1 VRFDLKR
8 FAHIGATAG
17 IAAVAFCCA
26 AFGQFAWVDDARAE
40 LVVGVG
46 VPSRGLK
53 SQAGHD
59 IRSAAERE
67 VLRINAAGGID
78 GETLQLAVEDDD
90 CTGEGGARVAAS
102 FVRQRAMLVLGH
114 PCSNAAIAAANI
126 YAGAGVWFVAI
137 GAGHPDLT
145 VKRAGATIFRL
156 GGRDDRQ
163 AGDTAAVLLAN
174 QQGKRIA
181 IVHDRTAYA
190 RTLADGVA
198 RGLKAAGQPAIAME
212 GIVAGKMHYGAAAGR
227 LKVARAEVI
236 YFAGFPNEYEIF
248 RSDMK
253 AAGIEAQI
261 VASDAA
267 AGNSAAEGS
276 GQGDSAGKGWVRLTS
291 QPHHLADGSRVVM
304 ARQTNFATTC
314 GELVLASIEAFRK
327 SARNLTTFALMLGV
341 DANGDSQVP
350 AFAPAI
356 YVPAAKGSDIKAC
369 NAGDC
374 P

>member
-26 AFGQFAWVDDARAE
+26 AFGQFAWVDYARAE

-67 VLRINAAGGID
+67 VLQINAAGGID
-78 GETLQLAVEDDD
+78 GEALRLAVEDDD

-102 FVRQRAMLVLGH
+102 FARQRAVLVVGH
-114 PCSNAAIAAANI
+114 PCSNAAIAAAKI
-126 YAGAGVWFVAI
+126 YAGAGVCFVAI

-163 AGDTAAVLLAN
+163 AGDTVAVLMAN
-174 QQGKRIA
+174 LSGKRIA

-190 RTLADGVA
+190 RALADGVA
-198 RGLKAAGQPAIAME
+198 RGLRAAGQAAIAME
-212 GIVAGKMHYGAAAGR
+212 GIVAGKMHYGEAAGR
-227 LKVARAEVI
+227 LRAARAEVI
-236 YFAGFPNEYEIF
+236 YFAGFPNEYEIL

-253 AAGIEAQI
+253 ASGFKGQFI
-261 VASDAA
+261 ASDAA
-267 AGNSAAEGS
+267 AGSSRAGGS
-276 GQGDSAGKGWVRLTS
+276 GNKGSGNKGWELWTS
-291 QPHHLADGSRVVM
+291 HPHHLADESAVFMVRG
-304 ARQTNFATTC
+304 TGFATSP
-314 GELVLASIEAFRK
+314 GELVLASFEAFRK
-327 SARNLTTFALMLGV
+327 SARNLTTFGSMLGV
-341 DANGDSQVP
+341 DANGDSQAA
-350 AFAPAI
+350 AFVPAI
-356 YVPAAKGSDIKAC
+356 YAPAD
-369 NAGDC
+369 
-374 P
+374 